1 MIALHMHYLLIP
13 NEILKQEL
21 YICNIPQ
28 DKMIWPRNVI
38 FLNEKN
44 LFLFIFWSNK
54 KYYSIFRTWNIL
66 KWDWFSEIESLL
78 LEI

>member
-44 LFLFIFWSNK
+44 LFYLYFDQIK
-54 KYYSIFRTWNIL
+54 NITVFL
-66 KWDWFSEIESLL
+66 GPGIY
-78 LEI
+78 

>member
-38 FLNEKN
+38 FLK
-44 LFLFIFWSNK
+44 WK
-54 KYYSIFRTWNIL
+54 KSIFIYIL
-66 KWDWFSEIESLL
+66 IK
-78 LEI
+78 